1 MDTRLKAVLSI
12 GIWAFGSISVSVA
25 ALAPVPAVA
34 SSAWLDRFNAWR
46 AAANLPPVTENT
58 TWSQGDYNHSLY
70 MVKNDQVTHYE
81 TSTLPYYTAA
91 GDTAARNGNIQVSS
105 TTSTADETSIDW
117 WMGAPFH
124 ALGMLDPRLTSTG
137 FGSYREVKSGWQVGF
152 SLDVLRGNPFT
163 GGTYPVFFPGNGSS
177 VPLKTYSGNETP
189 DPLQACPGYSVPV
202 GLPLFVE
209 IGGNVATSA
218 GVHTFT
224 GNGSPL
230 EHCVVDSSNAAV
242 GSSLT
247 SRGAVLIIPRQ
258 PLQAGVQYVVAVTVN
273 GVPYTWTF
281 SVSSNNSILP
291 PIPAGWTLVGG
302 VVTSTPAASSWA
314 ANRLDAFV
322 RGTDNGL
329 WHRTWD
335 GTTWGGWESMG
346 GVLTS
351 DPSAVSTGP
360 NSIDIFVRGTD
371 YGIWHRTWNGTSWGA
386 WDPLGGVA
394 TSRAAAASPAAGKL
408 DIVVL
413 GTDHGLWHR
422 AWDGTA
428 WGPWSSG
435 GGVATSDP
443 SAVFSSA
450 SQLDV
455 VVRGT
460 DNGLW
465 HRPWNGTGWGG
476 WDAIGGVVTSSPAI
490 ASCTTGHFDIFVRG
504 TDNGLWQRG
513 FNGTAWGGWNAM
525 HGAWRTG
532 PAAVCPPASTT
543 IQLLEVAPT
552 MALVQGTATGS

>member
-1 MDTRLKAVLSI
+1 
-12 GIWAFGSISVSVA
+12 
-25 ALAPVPAVA
+25 
-34 SSAWLDRFNAWR
+34 
-46 AAANLPPVTENT
+46 
-58 TWSQGDYNHSLY
+58 
-70 MVKNDQVTHYE
+70 
-81 TSTLPYYTAA
+81 
-91 GDTAARNGNIQVSS
+91 
-105 TTSTADETSIDW
+105 
-117 WMGAPFH
+117 
-124 ALGMLDPRLTSTG
+124 
-137 FGSYREVKSGWQVGF
+137 
-152 SLDVLRGNPFT
+152 
-163 GGTYPVFFPGNGSS
+163 
-177 VPLKTYSGNETP
+177 
-189 DPLQACPGYSVPV
+189 
-202 GLPLFVE
+202 
-209 IGGNVATSA
+209 
-218 GVHTFT
+218 
-224 GNGSPL
+224 
-230 EHCVVDSSNAAV
+230 VDSSNAAV

-408 DIVVL
+408 DI
-413 GTDHGLWHR
+413 
-422 AWDGTA
+422 
-428 WGPWSSG
+428 
-435 GGVATSDP
+435 
-443 SAVFSSA
+443 
-450 SQLDV
+450 
-455 VVRGT
+455 
-460 DNGLW
+460 
-465 HRPWNGTGWGG
+465 
-476 WDAIGGVVTSSPAI
+476 
-490 ASCTTGHFDIFVRG
+490 FVRG

-552 MALVQGTATGS
+552 MALVQGTATGT